1 MKLTENNIPRL
12 ITLLPSI
19 GIILTTL
26 IITFLIVQNDYKTL
40 NFETNKIRKNFIK
53 NEKENL
59 KETIK
64 EVVDYIKY
72 VKIED
77 NKKQAST
84 INFIKNIISK
94 RHGYIFIIDDKSK
107 VIYHPSLKVGIDT
120 SGLKNMDGLSI
131 SKLIINSAKDHKNG
145 TFVTYSW
152 NKVGETEKR
161 EKTTYVYNIKKWNW
175 IIAIGSYLDEIEEQI
190 DKKIKFQE
198 KIINENIINTILIA
212 IIIASIVLMISY
224 FFSNMIK
231 SIFYNYKKAVLNKER
246 RLTSLNR
253 NLKKLA
259 YEEKNKRS
267 KKEKEIEIMYK
278 DRLTGLPNR
287 LKLSQV
293 LNDTPHTKLIKLNIN
308 RFTDINNF
316 YSSDV
321 ADILLKLVAKFIVD
335 KYKNTSFNIY
345 KLPVD
350 EYAIL
355 STDKELDEDE
365 FVRSCKSLIEE
376 IESKPF
382 KVLDNEIIVSIT
394 GGIALTSKNTYIN
407 ADAALKIA
415 KDKHKDFFVLNEKD
429 NMDIN
434 FQNNI
439 KWTKI
444 LKSAVEEDRVVVF
457 KQPIINNIDQTVKY
471 ECLVRIKEEN
481 GNIISPYAF
490 LDIAKKIKLYPK
502 LTKIVIQKA
511 FKHFKNQDC
520 DFSINL
526 TLDDIMNENTVNF
539 IKNQLDLSG
548 IANRVIFEIVESE
561 GIDNYEEVSLFI
573 KNMKEYGCK
582 IAIDDFGTGY
592 SNFGYLMKLNADFIK
607 IDGSF
612 IKNIDEDKQSQLITD
627 LIITFA
633 KKQNIETVAEFVH
646 SESVLRKVE
655 SLGITYSQGYYLGE
669 PKECEL

>member
-1 MKLTENNIPRL
+1 VKLTENNIPRL
-12 ITLLPSI
+12 ITFLPSI

-26 IITFLIVQNDYKTL
+26 IITFLIVQNGYKTL
-40 NFETNKIRKNFIK
+40 NFETNQIRKNFIK

-59 KETIK
+59 KDTIK
-64 EVVDYIKY
+64 EVLNYIKY
-72 VKIED
+72 TKIED

-94 RHGYIFIIDDKSK
+94 RNGYIFIIDDMSN
-107 VIYHPSLKVGIDT
+107 VVYHPSLKVGMNT
-120 SGLKNMDGLSI
+120 SALKNIDGLSV
-131 SKLIINSAKDHKNG
+131 SKLIIDNAKDYNNG
-145 TFVTYSW
+145 TFITYFW
-152 NKVGETEKR
+152 NKVGETKKR
-161 EKTTYVYNIKKWNW
+161 EKITYVYNIKEWNW
-175 IIAIGSYLDEIEEQI
+175 IIAIDSYLDEIEKQI
-190 DKKIKFQE
+190 DKKVNYQE
-198 KIINENIINTILIA
+198 KVINENIINTILIA
-212 IIIASIVLMISY
+212 IIIASIMLIISY
-224 FFSNMIK
+224 FFSKIIK
-231 SIFYNYKKAVLNKER
+231 KIFYNYRKTILNKER
-246 RLTSLNR
+246 K
-253 NLKKLA
+253 LKKLA
-259 YEEKNKRS
+259 NEEKNKSS
-267 KKEKEIEIMYK
+267 KKEKEIEVMYK
-278 DRLTGLPNR
+278 DILTGLPNR
-287 LKLSQV
+287 LKLSQA
-293 LNDTPHTKLIKLNIN
+293 LNNNSHTKLIKLNIN

-316 YSSDV
+316 YSSEV
-321 ADILLKLVAKFIVD
+321 ADKLLKLVAKFIVK
-335 KYKNTSFNIY
+335 KYKNSTYEVY

-355 STDKELDEDE
+355 STSEQLDEIE
-365 FVRSCKSLIEE
+365 FIKSCKSLIEE
-376 IESKPF
+376 IEAQPF

-415 KDKHKDFFVLNEKD
+415 KDKHKDFFVLNEKN
-429 NMDIN
+429 NMDVN

-444 LKSAVEEDRVVVF
+444 LKTAVEEDRVVVF
-457 KQPIINNIDQTVKY
+457 KQPIINNITKTVKY
-471 ECLVRIKEEN
+471 ECLVRIKEKD
-481 GNIISPYAF
+481 GNIISPFAF

-502 LTKIVIQKA
+502 LTEIVVEKA
-511 FKHFKNQDC
+511 FKHFEKQDC

-539 IKNQLDLSG
+539 IKNQLELSG

-592 SNFGYLMKLNADFIK
+592 SNFGYLMQLNVDFIK

-612 IKNIDEDKQSQLITD
+612 IKNIDVNKQSQIITD

-646 SESVLRKVE
+646 SESVLKKVE